1 MPAGRPRTH
10 DPDAIRKGIMQCFW
24 QLGFDRA
31 SLPDLEE
38 AAGINRKQLARDYGN
53 KRGLYLQAL
62 DDFAVFAGERFVA
75 PLEQADGGMA
85 AIRQVLCGLADL
97 PKSPNGHLGCLI
109 CNASREPI
117 AQADEEVARR
127 VRSYFDRIEG
137 GYQTALERAG
147 TNGEIALGPDQCH
160 ATARL
165 LFAVHVA
172 LLVLARGGTE
182 RPVLKD
188 IAEQALASLKP
199 AEAQS

>member
-31 SLPDLEE
+31 SLPDLEA

-75 PLEQADGGMA
+75 PLEQTDEGLA
-85 AIRQVLCGLADL
+85 AIRQVLLGLAEL
-97 PKSPNGHLGCLI
+97 PQSPNGHLGCLI
-109 CNASREPI
+109 CNASREPMS
-117 AQADEEVARR
+117 QTDEDVSKR
-127 VRSYFDRIEG
+127 VHSYFDRIEG
-137 GYQTALERAG
+137 GYRNALERADA
-147 TNGEIALGPDQCH
+147 NGEIVPSAEKRQ

-172 LLVLARGGTE
+172 LLVLARGGVE
-182 RPVLKD
+182 RPILRDV
-188 IAEQALASLKP
+188 AEQALTSLKP
-199 AEAQS
+199 APA

>member
-10 DPDAIRKGIMQCFW
+10 DPNAIRKGIMQCFW

-31 SLPDLEE
+31 SLPDLEA

-75 PLEQADGGMA
+75 PLEQTDGGLA
-85 AIRQVLCGLADL
+85 AIRQVLLGLADL
-97 PKSPNGHLGCLI
+97 PQSPNGHLGCLI

-117 AQADEEVARR
+117 AQTDDDVSKR
-127 VRSYFDRIEG
+127 VHSYFDRIEG
-137 GYQTALERAG
+137 GYRNALERAETDG
-147 TNGEIALGPDQCH
+147 DIALTADQRQ
-160 ATARL
+160 ATAKL

-172 LLVLARGGTE
+172 LLVLARGGVE
-182 RPVLKD
+182 RPVLRD
-188 IAEQALASLKP
+188 IAAQALASLKP
-199 AEAQS
+199 AAA